1 MSRDGFV
8 AARRERVE
16 DANGEYEHS
25 REGRDDMMW
34 RLKHRNL
41 AFTLAEMVIG
51 VGIMAFIFSFLA
63 YLTFFS
69 GRNMVGLHEQI
80 LSQINASNATEI
92 AANLLRRAAY
102 FAIHPGDPEE
112 AAEYRRILVAVPVS
126 GTQVTTGMLVFHTKK
141 KELHWYDNYAS
152 VMWDADGNP
161 VGSPSYKFE
170 HLEDFRIQYQT
181 MFRLTL
187 VAGFT
192 YRGFSRIL
200 ADPGNP
206 QYGQFVTDVIAK
218 NHFPDKGETN
228 YAKDITTSGP
238 ATL

>member
-1 MSRDGFV
+1 MTLQLRQK
-8 AARRERVE
+8 
-16 DANGEYEHS
+16 
-25 REGRDDMMW
+25 
-34 RLKHRNL
+34 RLG
-41 AFTLAEMVIG
+41 FTLAEMVIG
-51 VGIMAFIFSFLA
+51 VAIMAFIFSFLA

-69 GRNMVGLHEQI
+69 GRNMVGLHQQI
-80 LSQINASNATEI
+80 LSQVNASNATEV

-102 FAIHPGDPEE
+102 FSIHPDDPEE
-112 AAEYRRILVAVPVS
+112 AAEYRRILVAVPFS

-141 KELHWYDNYAS
+141 KELQWYDNYAS
-152 VMWDADGNP
+152 VVWDADGNP
-161 VGSPSYKFE
+161 IGNPSYKFE
-170 HLEDFRIQYQT
+170 HLEEFRIQYQS

-200 ADPGNP
+200 DNPGNP
-206 QYGQFVTDVIAK
+206 QYGQFITDVIAK

-228 YAKDITTSGP
+228 YAKDVTTSGP